1 MSLKFTHDASHSS
14 IEQEQHDFELDDEG
28 DVDFDCLSLSNLLS
42 GTEDDN
48 NDDTFSYYPSLQRAG
63 IQVCLASDD
72 SDTEDGLCRK
82 EWSASLVGSK
92 IHLTNTNHMK
102 SQQQQDA
109 DVTKDPQVN
118 STAPIATLADMN
130 PILHFCQE
138 FCQRNVDSINVHQG
152 IVGDKARIQRT
163 SKVNA
168 NPVSQSLR
176 SAAIA
181 AVKKFIP
188 SIEDDPKSQ
197 SLIKNVTRAAARMC
211 PPLDDKSNF
220 SDYEKAIG
228 IICKQIQKIFP
239 QRALFNLMSRWARKS
254 KNHFQRDAFNV
265 VRVLSDQINMSS
277 VQFLDKA
284 RTWEYSPSTKF
295 RKIMMVS
302 YVRLDDDENTYD
314 SVVGQ
319 LHVCCMMMDSSFH
332 GKYLVYFSKVF
343 L

>member
-1 MSLKFTHDASHSS
+1 MSLN
-14 IEQEQHDFELDDEG
+14 IELDDDDDEYIDG
-28 DVDFDCLSLSNLLS
+28 LSLSSLFS
-42 GTEDDN
+42 GSEYDN
-48 NDDTFSYYPSLQRAG
+48 HDDTLNGSPIPYHPSSQRASNH
-63 IQVCLASDD
+63 VCLASVD
-72 SDTEDGLCRK
+72 SDSDSVTDTIYTK
-82 EWSASLVGSK
+82 MWSASVVGSK

-102 SQQQQDA
+102 SQQQQQQDA
-109 DVTKDPQVN
+109 DVTEDPQVS

-188 SIEDDPKSQ
+188 SVEDDPKSQ

-220 SDYEKAIG
+220 SDYEDAIG

-284 RTWEYSPSTKF
+284 RTWEYSPPTKM
-295 RKIMMVS
+295 RKTMMVS
-302 YVRLDDDENTYD
+302 YVRLDDDEIEYD